1 MAVNDIKR
9 MEELNELLAKAAD
22 AYYNTGVEIM
32 SDKQYDD
39 LYDELEALEKKTGV
53 ILSGSRTQTVGYEV
67 SSALQKIRHT
77 SKMLS
82 LDKTKSVDE
91 LESWLGEHKGFLSW
105 KLDGLTLVLT
115 YEGGELVQAV
125 TRGNGEIGED
135 ITANARHIKGIP
147 ARIPFSGRM
156 VVRGESLMKYKDFE
170 KVNAEIEDGAKY
182 KNPRNLCVGTVR
194 NLDSRVTA
202 ERNINFFAFNLV
214 SAEGYDE
221 NSFSRRLDW
230 LEELGFQ
237 RVYGVLVDSDSV
249 RGAVADF
256 EKSITENEFPSDG
269 LVLMYDDVAY
279 GLSLGET
286 SHAPRNGIA
295 FKWRDETADTTLREV
310 EWSASRTGLLNPVA
324 IFDPV
329 ELEGT
334 TVSRA
339 SVHNLS
345 IVKQLRLGIGDTLT
359 IFKANMI
366 IPQVLENKTGSGSLE
381 IPAVCPVCGA
391 GTEVRTSDDDVET
404 LVCPNKDC
412 AAKHIGKFEHF
423 VQRDAMNI
431 VGMST
436 ATIETL
442 VSEGFVREFRDFY
455 HLDDHKFK
463 IVTLEGF
470 GEKSYQKLKDAVEAS
485 RKTELSR
492 VLYALGIP
500 NIGRQASRLICGKYT
515 TAEEIEKLSTA
526 ELTAIDGIGEV
537 LANDYVSFFRDER
550 NLAEFHGLLE
560 ELEIAEAEAVN
571 GESAIAGKTFV
582 ITGSVHIWKNR
593 NELKAFIEQNGGKAA
608 GSVSSKTDYLINND
622 SLSNSTKNKTAKELG
637 VPIITEEEFQAL
649 ISE

>member
-1 MAVNDIKR
+1 MANNDIKR
-9 MEELNELLAKAAD
+9 MEELNELLAKASD

-32 SDKQYDD
+32 SDKQYDE
-39 LYDELEALEKKTGV
+39 LYDELESLEKKTGV
-53 ILSGSRTQTVGYEV
+53 ILSGSRTQQVGYEV
-67 SSALQKIRHT
+67 SSGLKKIKHP

-82 LDKTKSVDE
+82 LDKTKSVEE
-91 LESWLGEHKGFLSW
+91 LKSWLGEHKGFLSW

-115 YEGGELVQAV
+115 YNNGELEQAV
-125 TRGNGEIGED
+125 TRGNGEIGEE

-147 ARIPFSGRM
+147 ARIPFKGHL

-170 KVNAEIEDGAKY
+170 RVNAEIDDGTKY

-202 ERNINFFAFNLV
+202 QRNINFFAFNLV
-214 SAEGYDE
+214 SADGYEE
-221 NSFSRRLDW
+221 NSFIKRLDW
-230 LEELGFQ
+230 LEAQGFQ
-237 RVYGVLVDSDSV
+237 RVYGL
-249 RGAVADF
+249 AVTKDTIEGDVSDF
-256 EKSITENEFPSDG
+256 ERAVSENEFPSDG

-286 SHAPRNGIA
+286 SHAPKNGIA
-295 FKWRDETADTTLREV
+295 FKWRDETADTVLREV

-366 IPQVLENKTGSGSLE
+366 IPQVLENKTASGSLD
-381 IPAVCPVCGA
+381 IPKVCPVCGGA
-391 GTEVRTSDDDVET
+391 TEIRSSDEEVET

-455 HLDDHKFK
+455 HLDDYKFK
-463 IVTLEGF
+463 IVVLEGF
-470 GEKSYQKLKDAVEAS
+470 GEKSYQKLADAVEAS

-492 VLYALGIP
+492 VLYAMGIP
-500 NIGRQASRLICGKYT
+500 NIGRQASRLICSQYI
-515 TAEEIEKLSTA
+515 TAEELERLTVA
-526 ELTAIDGIGEV
+526 ELTAIDGIGDV
-537 LANDYVSFFRDER
+537 LAKDFVEFFADEKKLGEFR
-550 NLAEFHGLLE
+550 RLVAELDIE
-560 ELEIAEAEAVN
+560 EAAAVN
-571 GESAIAGKTFV
+571 SDSAIAGKTFV

-622 SLSNSTKNKTAKELG
+622 NTSNSTKNKTAKELG

-649 ISE
+649 AKS

>member
-1 MAVNDIKR
+1 MSRSDIKR

-39 LYDELEALEKKTGV
+39 LYDELEALEKKTGT
-53 ILSGSRTQTVGYEV
+53 ILSGSRTQQVGFEV
-67 SSALQKIRHT
+67 SSGLQKIKHP

-82 LDKTKSVDE
+82 LDKTKSVEE
-91 LESWLGEHKGFLSW
+91 LKSWLGEHKGFLSW

-147 ARIPFSGRM
+147 AKIPFKGNL

-170 KVNAEIEDGAKY
+170 KVNAEIEDGSKY

-214 SAEGYDE
+214 SADGYEE
-221 NSFSRRLDW
+221 NSFMCRLDW
-230 LEELGFQ
+230 LEEQGFQ
-237 RVYGVLVDSDSV
+237 RVYGVEVSADNIEEK
-249 RGAVADF
+249 VAEF
-256 EKSITENEFPSDG
+256 EKAIVENEFPSDG

-295 FKWRDETADTTLREV
+295 FKWRDETADTILREV

-366 IPQVLENKTGSGSLE
+366 IPQVFENKTASGSLE

-391 GTEVRTSDDDVET
+391 ATEVRTSDDDVET

-455 HLDDHKFK
+455 HLDDHKSK
-463 IVTLEGF
+463 IVVLEGF
-470 GEKSYQKLKDAVEAS
+470 GEKSYQKLVDAVEAS
-485 RKTELSR
+485 RNTELSR
-492 VLYALGIP
+492 VLYAMGIP
-500 NIGRQASRLICGKYT
+500 NIGRQASRLICAKFK
-515 TAEEIEKLSTA
+515 TADELEKLTVD
-526 ELTAIDGIGEV
+526 ELTSIDGIGEV
-537 LANDYVSFFRDER
+537 LANDYVKFFADER
-550 NLAEFHGLLE
+550 NLAEYHALLA
-560 ELEIAEAEAVN
+560 ELNITEAAEVN
-571 GESAIAGKTFV
+571 SGSAIAGKTFV

-593 NELKAFIEQNGGKAA
+593 DELKAFIEQNGGKAA

-622 SLSNSTKNKTAKELG
+622 NKSTSSKNKKAQELG

-649 ISE
+649 VNG